1 MKPEKK
7 LTQHIEVAMRFAIT
21 TFISVIL
28 ILTLAIPGV
37 AQHIGCDDFI
47 KSAADSLWMPFLL
60 ESAPGDTIMWPITMR
75 NDSMVVGFDIFL
87 EYDTT
92 WMSPLIVVDSF
103 CTAQDDLTG
112 DCISWVI
119 DSNYVAFAMADRWLT
134 EEVISY
140 VPYQTDTISSLIV
153 RKKPE
158 YGSVINCFFNPFGMT
173 SGFVDTVFAGSA
185 PIFYV
190 KFVIKET
197 MPELQTSEIS
207 FFERDIFY
215 VDDEVFPPDTTWVDG
230 CLQSQIAPLY
240 HNTEQPGGV
249 RIPDIRPTTDGQYP
263 YLFRA
268 NSNVTDDPEVTSFTA
283 SPAEITP
290 SQSSTLSWASEY
302 ADSVV
307 VSLSGTRVTGATNGS
322 TAGSLTVSGLSIGT
336 HTYTATAYADGG
348 IKTHSRNTSVVVS
361 NVVTPNGPDVTI
373 STIQS
378 SYNQGELIAFTVTAT
393 NTNGSQ
399 ITINANSL
407 PANAGFG
414 VGGQVTGM
422 TPLVGNFSWTPDF
435 SQSGVFTIPF
445 VATDGEGTTT
455 EYASVQVEVLDR
467 DRLFSTS
474 APGSQPVGGLPGADA
489 VAFPID
495 LITASTVYGV
505 QFDLLYPSA
514 QIRID
519 SFVTTA
525 RIPEYVVYENIGQT
539 PGEIRVVT
547 FGLNNEPVGDTNT
560 TAILNAMLTIDE
572 DAQPWQDYK
581 IYLENGRESINP
593 DPNVGSLELVTD
605 SGVVEVDSLGDVNL
619 DRHIDVADVVNI
631 VATIIGSFTL
641 TDRQFDVA
649 DIIENDE
656 VNVFDLVADI
666 NMIYEIQP
674 SPSPAPPAPGVEA
687 IIALAYDDISQ
698 GGSEFLTVSSEIP
711 HPVAGVQLELNYD
724 PASISLGVPRLTNDD
739 QDFVLRS
746 NNNGVGSMKILLYN
760 MSPMKDDELIQ
771 AGTADLVEIPIIALT
786 DIAAGDKTKL
796 RLTEALLSTSEA
808 ASISVQG
815 IDKPLPSSF
824 VLEQNY
830 PNPFNPTTTIEYSV
844 GISGSG
850 NGSQHV
856 CLDVF
861 NILGQH
867 VDKLID
873 AAQAPGQYSVEWNA
887 TDRNGKRV
895 ATGIYLYRLSV
906 DDEKSTKKMLFLK

>member
-1 MKPEKK
+1 
-7 LTQHIEVAMRFAIT
+7 MRFAIS
-21 TFISVIL
+21 TFIAVIL
-28 ILTLAIPGV
+28 TLTLAIPGM
-37 AQHIGCDDFI
+37 AQHIGCDDLV
-47 KSAADSLWMPFLL
+47 KSAADSLRLPYLI
-60 ESAPGDTIMWPITMR
+60 EGVPGDTLLLPVTVKNDSLINAFRILIQYDSTWLTPITVM
-75 NDSMVVGFDIFL
+75 DSVCAA
-87 EYDTT
+87 YDEEGTGACTT
-92 WMSPLIVVDSF
+92 WTRDS
-103 CTAQDDLTG
+103 
-112 DCISWVI
+112 SYI
-119 DSNYVAFAMADRWLT
+119 DFAIADRWLK

-140 VPYQTDTISSLIV
+140 VPYQTDTVTSLIV
-153 RKKPE
+153 HKNRQYPGIIE
-158 YGSVINCFFNPFGMT
+158 ADLFPNFELDS
-173 SGFVDTVFAGSA
+173 DTIFAGSA
-185 PIFYV
+185 PIFYI
-190 KFVIKET
+190 KFVIDPD
-197 MPELQTSEIS
+197 MPEMQTSEFT
-207 FFERDIFY
+207 FFESDNFI
-215 VDDEVFPPDTTWVDG
+215 VDTTIFPPDTTWFDG
-230 CLQSQIAPLY
+230 CSQSEVGVLYRDAEDPDVINAPTIY
-240 HNTEQPGGV
+240 
-249 RIPDIRPTTDGQYP
+249 PTTHSQYP
-263 YLFRA
+263 YFFRA
-268 NSNVTDDPEVTSFTA
+268 NSNVTDDPEVTSFAA
-283 SPAEITP
+283 SPAQITP
-290 SQSSTLSWASEY
+290 TQSSTLSWTSES

-307 VSLSGTRVTGATNGS
+307 ITLSGNRVTGTANGQ
-322 TAGSLTVSGLSIGT
+322 TAGSITVSGLSVGT
-336 HTYTATAYADGG
+336 YSYTATAYADDGL
-348 IKTHSRNTSVVVS
+348 KTHSRGTSVVVS
-361 NVVTPNGPDVTI
+361 DEVVTEGPDVTI

-378 SYNQGELIAFTVTAT
+378 SYNQGELITFTVTAT

-422 TPLVGNFSWTPDF
+422 TPLIGNFSWTPDF
-435 SQSGVFTIPF
+435 TQAGGFTIPF
-445 VATDGEGTTT
+445 VATDNDGTTT
-455 EYASVQVEVLDR
+455 EYANIVVEELDR

-474 APGSQPVGGLPGADA
+474 ARGSQPVGGLPGADA

-505 QFDLLYPSA
+505 QFDMLYPSA
-514 QIRID
+514 QIRVD

-547 FGLNNEPVGDTNT
+547 FGLNNEPVMDTNT
-560 TAILNAMLTIDE
+560 TAILNAMLTIDD

-605 SGVVEVDSLGDVNL
+605 SGIVEVDSLGDVNL
-619 DRHIDVADVVNI
+619 DRYIDVADVVNI

-649 DIIENDE
+649 DIIENGE

-687 IIALAYDDISQ
+687 IIALAYDDVSQ
-698 GGSEFLTVSSEIP
+698 GGSDFLTVSSEIP

-724 PASISLGVPRLTNDD
+724 PAAISLGVPRLTNDD

-746 NNNGVGSMKILLYN
+746 NDNGVGSMKILLYN

-856 CLDVF
+856 RLDVF